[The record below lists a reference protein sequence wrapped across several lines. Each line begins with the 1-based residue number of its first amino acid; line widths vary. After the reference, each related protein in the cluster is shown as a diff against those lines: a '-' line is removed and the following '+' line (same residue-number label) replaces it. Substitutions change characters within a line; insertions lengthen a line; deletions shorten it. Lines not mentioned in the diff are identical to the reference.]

1 MNVEDR
7 KAALLRYAA
16 FFEALSLDSLSQLS
30 QHVTEDVHFR
40 DPFNDF
46 TGRPRMERAFRH
58 MFKLLDEVRFEVLD
72 VACGDT
78 AAYLRWTMI
87 YRRRQGP
94 ERRIE
99 GMSEIVL
106 AEDGRISAHID
117 HWDAAGQ
124 LYEKL
129 PVIGAILRRLRRR
142 LQVD

>member
-1 MNVEDR
+1 MNIAERTASVG
-7 KAALLRYAA
+7 RYVA
-16 FFEALSLDSLSQLS
+16 FFESLSPDTLPELS
-30 QHVTEDVHFR
+30 QHVTDDVHFR

-72 VACGDT
+72 VAHSDT
-78 AAYLRWTMI
+78 AAYLRWTMV
-87 YRRRQGP
+87 YRRKQGP

-99 GMSEIVL
+99 GMSEIAL
-106 AEDGRISAHID
+106 SEDGRVSAHID

-124 LYEKL
+124 LYERL
-129 PVIGAILRRLRRR
+129 PVIGGILRSLRRR